1 MFSFFIAITIWFVR
15 NERIAR
21 IATDTVSR
29 FVHVR
34 TAKVNKYARKG
45 SVVVKRFIAHFRRIK
60 LLFLLKI
67 YHYEI

>member
-1 MFSFFIAITIWFVR
+1 MSAF
-15 NERIAR
+15 ERIA
-21 IATDTVSR
+21 ADTISR
-29 FVHVR
+29 FVHVC

-45 SVVVKRFIAHFRRIK
+45 SVVVKRFIAHFRTIK